1 MGCYDRTEVC
11 EIVGIYI
18 LNKLSNITDEDS
30 IGLYLVD
37 RVGIFENL
45 SGPQIEGKKK
55 SIIKVFKEHGLSII
69 VTTNIV
75 YVDFL
80 DVNFNLKTESYQRF
94 RKPNNEPKYIDI
106 NSKIKINL
114 FQNQSRKDYPKYRHL
129 RKYLII

>member
-80 DVNFNLKTESYQRF
+80 DVKFILKTESYQRF

>member
-1 MGCYDRTEVC
+1 MGCYVRTEVC
-11 EIVGIYI
+11 EIVGIYT

-37 RVGIFENL
+37 RLAIFENL
-45 SGPQIEGKKK
+45 SGPQIERKKK
-55 SIIKVFKEHGLSII
+55 SIIKVFKERGLSII

-106 NSKIKINL
+106 NSNH
-114 FQNQSRKDYPKYRHL
+114 SRQILKQLPKS
-129 RKYLII
+129 I

>member
-55 SIIKVFKEHGLSII
+55 SIIKVFKEYGLSII

-80 DVNFNLKTESYQRF
+80 DVKFNLKTESYQRF
-94 RKPNNEPKYIDI
+94 RKPNNESKYIDI